1 MTELAELFTSAP
13 GLTNGGATKEEL
25 PPIGPEDFAPYRAEI
40 QDCHCAAFCLPMVH
54 VMSKNSGT
62 YVRTGEG
69 RREHERH
76 ARGLLA
82 ALVAGTHQRVG
93 FREFVAEAKAEKVR
107 RLAKAKA
114 AGASPETLATI
125 ERGYATIRI
134 GDFHATGMGL
144 GIGPRA

>member
-1 MTELAELFTSAP
+1 MKATE
-13 GLTNGGATKEEL
+13 EEL
-25 PPIGPEDFAPYRAEI
+25 PPIGPEDFRPYRAEI
-40 QDCHCAAFCLPMVH
+40 QDCHCAAFCLPMVY

-62 YVRTGEG
+62 YARTGEG
-69 RREHERH
+69 QREHERH

-107 RLAKAKA
+107 RLAE
-114 AGASPETLATI
+114 AGTEAERAVI
-125 ERGYATIRI
+125 ERGYASVKMS
-134 GDFHATGMGL
+134 DFYATGMGL